1 MNDKIISLDQN
12 LTNIS
17 AQINSLDKNIILVY
31 AFNGTGKTRLSIKYK
46 DLTKANNGGK
56 HAGVYYNAYSEDLF
70 YWQNDAENVGE
81 QIRLMVLPSTLNQY
95 HSSLD
100 ETKLDEKLSIY
111 KPKFDYKFNYY
122 KDDASKGIESISFY
136 PLTEEEKGES
146 LDTIKISRGEEQ
158 IFIWC
163 FFLTLF
169 DINGWTGEQNSHF
182 FIDDPVSS
190 LDEHNIFVTA
200 STLMDLIDNH
210 YEDRKI
216 IITTH
221 HVGFFAILSDWL
233 GKGEK
238 AQAYKSNLQQYILKN
253 DGTELKLTSCKKEVF
268 LYHLE
273 LLQILQIAVNEKKL
287 YAYHFSILRQVLE
300 NVASFLGVGRI
311 GYVLEQIGID
321 DIERV
326 SRIVNTL
333 SHKNVFRYEAKELV
347 PDNEEL
353 FLDVFNKLKN
363 KYNFVL
369 HVGDK

>member
-1 MNDKIISLDQN
+1 MSDKKTSLDENLAGISEQIIS
-12 LTNIS
+12 S
-17 AQINSLDKNIILVY
+17 DKTIVLVY
-31 AFNGTGKTRLSIKYK
+31 AFNGTGKTRLSVKYK

-70 YWQNDAENVGE
+70 YWQNDAENTGE
-81 QIRLMVLPSTLNQY
+81 QIRLMVLPSSLNQY

-100 ETKLDEKLSIY
+100 ETKLNEKLSIY
-111 KPKFDYKFNYY
+111 KPKFDYKFNFY
-122 KDDASKGIESISFY
+122 DDASKGIESISFY
-136 PLTEEEKGES
+136 PQTDEKDEE
-146 LDTIKISRGEEQ
+146 LDAIKISRGEEQ

-169 DINGWTGEQNSHF
+169 DINGWTGTQNSHF

-238 AQAYKSNLQQYILKN
+238 SQAYKNHLQQYILKN
-253 DGTELKLTSCKKEVF
+253 NGSELKLTSCKKEVF

-273 LLQILQIAVNEKKL
+273 LLQILQTAVNENKL

-321 DIERV
+321 DVDRV

>member
-1 MNDKIISLDQN
+1 MSDEKISLDEK
-12 LTNIS
+12 LADIS
-17 AQINSLDKNIILVY
+17 EQIISSDKTIILVY
-31 AFNGTGKTRLSIKYK
+31 AFNGTGKTRLSVKYK

-70 YWQNDAENVGE
+70 YWQNDAENTGE

-100 ETKLDEKLSIY
+100 ETKLNEKLSIY
-111 KPKFDYKFNYY
+111 KPKFDYKFNFY
-122 KDDASKGIESISFY
+122 DDASKGIESISFY
-136 PLTEEEKGES
+136 PQTDEEDEE
-146 LDTIKISRGEEQ
+146 LDAIKISRGEEQ

-169 DINGWTGEQNSHF
+169 DINGWTGTQNSHF

-190 LDEHNIFVTA
+190 LDEHNIFITA

-210 YEDRKI
+210 YEERKI

-238 AQAYKSNLQQYILKN
+238 SQAYKNHLQQYILKSN
-253 DGTELKLTSCKKEVF
+253 GSELKLTSCKKEVF

-273 LLQILQIAVNEKKL
+273 LLQILQTAVNENKL

-321 DIERV
+321 DVDRV

-353 FLDVFNKLKN
+353 FLDVFNKLKK

>member
-1 MNDKIISLDQN
+1 MSDQKVSVDEKLTDISEQIIS
-12 LTNIS
+12 S
-17 AQINSLDKNIILVY
+17 DKNIVLVY
-31 AFNGTGKTRLSIKYK
+31 AFNGTGKTRLSVKYK

-70 YWQNDAENVGE
+70 YWQNDAENTGE
-81 QIRLMVLPSTLNQY
+81 SIRLMVLPSRLNQY

-111 KPKFDYKFNYY
+111 KPKFDYKFNFY
-122 KDDASKGIESISFY
+122 DDASKGIESISFY
-136 PLTEEEKGES
+136 PQTDEKDDE
-146 LDTIKISRGEEQ
+146 LDAIKISRGEEQ

-169 DINGWTGEQNSHF
+169 DINGWTGTQNSHF

-238 AQAYKSNLQQYILKN
+238 SQAYKPHLQQYILKN
-253 DGTELKLTSCKKEVF
+253 DGTELKLTSCKKDVF

-273 LLQILQIAVNEKKL
+273 LLQILQTAVNEKKL

-321 DIERV
+321 DVDRV